1 MKTIEVTD
9 ATSVKDLVTL
19 ATQEAGVV
27 LTQGQ
32 KPVARVVPIPDPAEA
47 PPIVPQLRKLGLH
60 PGAWLVS
67 DDFDEPLP
75 DEFWLGQE

>member
-1 MKTIEVTD
+1 MKTIEMTD
-9 ATSVKDLVTL
+9 ATSVKDLVKL
-19 ATQEAGVV
+19 ATQEAGVL
-27 LTQGQ
+27 LTQDH
-32 KPVARVVPIPDPAEA
+32 KPVAKVMPVPDPAEA
-47 PPIVPQLRKLGLH
+47 PATPAQRRKLGLH